1 MPKGAILIFFLL
13 LALIAVVY
21 YVGFVSDSLGLAKGA
36 QILGFTFTGRNAQ
49 GQFAGYPNS
58 NASVYVPSF

>member
-1 MPKGAILIFFLL
+1 MPRGAVYIFILL

-21 YVGFVSDSLGLAKGA
+21 YVGFTSDALGLAKAG
-36 QILGFTFTGRNAQ
+36 QVLGFTFTGRNSQ

-58 NASVYVPSF
+58 NASVYVPQF